1 MTRTPAATNRHDGGT
16 DPRHQVAVIGMACR
30 VPGAESAAEL
40 WELLAGGVDAVGEV
54 PAERWPPDAAGA
66 GSAPGARFG
75 GYLADVAGFDADF
88 FRIAPREAAGM
99 DPQQRLA
106 LEASWHAVEDAGIDP
121 ATLRDTRT
129 GVFLGCT
136 SADYAVLL
144 GGGADTH
151 AMSGLNRGIIAN
163 RISYFIGLRGPSMVL
178 DTAQSSSLVAVD
190 TAVSGLLAGQI
201 DLALAGGVQLNLT
214 PAGAVNAARIGALSP
229 SGKSRAFDAAADGF
243 ARGEG
248 VGIVLLKR
256 LDLALR
262 DGDPVYAAILGS
274 AANNDGGGHGLTA
287 PDADAQIRLLR
298 AAHRAAGVTGAE
310 VQYVEAHGTGTRLG
324 DPVEAEALATVLG
337 RHPGRT
343 GRLAIGSVKTNI
355 GHLEAASGILG
366 LIKTAL
372 SISHRRLVPSLHFA
386 QPNPAIDLGASGL
399 SVTVAEGPWPRP
411 EERLV
416 AGVTSIGLGGTNCHV
431 LLAES
436 PAPARPADADP
447 APGRPTEGS
456 RESTSVGTREGAREA
471 LPVPL
476 VLTAH
481 SRPSLLGQAD
491 RLLTHLRTAQDTDL
505 GPTAAELLAGRAEFD
520 HRATVFGDTADEVRA
535 GLQALRDGLPS
546 AHVVTGRAGEEPG
559 AVAFLF
565 SGQGSQRAGMGRELA
580 ARHPAFAA
588 HLTEVCAVM
597 DRYTARYGD
606 LSMTELFLG
615 PGAGSELIDRT
626 DRTQAA
632 LFVVEVA
639 LFRTLADWGITPDRV
654 AGHSIGELAAACCA
668 GMLRLNDACRL
679 VAARG
684 ALMQQAGAAGSMA
697 SVQADEDEVRT
708 ALAEYAGTVDVAA
721 VNGPASVVVSGLDAP
736 VRELVARW
744 TREGRKARLLNVGV
758 AAHSPLLDAMLDDFA
773 AIARTVENLPARIPF
788 LSHLTG
794 ETVTGDAV
802 LDTGHWTR
810 HVREAVRFADG
821 VHTLLRRDNVRT
833 LVEVGPDAVLT
844 SMTAEAAKDAGAAVI
859 PLLRKGTEESRTFM
873 SALAALYAR
882 GLPVDWR
889 RVVPARAADRPRL
902 PGYAFTHTPY
912 WAPDARVPGAAPQQD
927 AGPAPLPAPQ
937 PAPLSGA
944 DASAASAL
952 QERLTTLVRATAAA
966 VLGHSGP
973 DAIDEHKNFKELGF
987 DSVSAVE
994 LAGRLSEETG
1004 AAVPANAVF
1013 DHPRPALLVDF
1024 LRSELT
1030 GEPADTARTTARTTT
1045 HTHATAAGGEVA
1057 VVGVGCR
1064 FAGGVAGLEDLWN
1077 VVVSGR
1083 EAVSGVPL
1091 DRGWDAGVFGGDV
1104 VSAGSFVADAGGF
1117 DAGFFG
1123 ISRREALG
1131 MDPQQ
1136 RLLLECSWE
1145 ALENAGIVPETLF
1158 GEQVG
1163 VFIGEFPGEY
1173 GPGLSHGSAGVS
1185 GYLMTG
1191 STPSVA
1197 SGRLSYVLGLG
1208 GPSVT
1213 VDTACSSS
1221 LVAVHLAVAS
1231 LRRGES
1237 SLALAGAAT
1246 VMGSPGLF
1254 VEFSRQG
1261 ALSPDGRCRA
1271 FSADAAGFGLAEGA
1285 GVLVL
1290 ERLEDALA
1298 AGHPVLGVVRGSA
1311 VNSDGASNGLTA
1323 PNGPAQQRVVRAAL
1337 ADAGL
1342 VAGDVDVVEA
1352 HGTGTRLGDPIEA
1365 QALQGVYGA
1374 GRERPLWLG
1383 SVKSNV
1389 GHAQAAAGMA
1399 GIIKVLGAFRH
1410 GYLPRTLHAQSPSSH
1425 IEWEGSCLRLL
1436 TEGRQWRGDAER
1448 IRRAAVSSF
1457 GISGTNA
1464 HLVLEEPPAVTSPGA
1479 GVEESGV
1486 GEPGSV
1492 AWVVSAR
1499 GGEALGEYAGRL
1511 AGRLGELAG
1520 SGVSVGDVAHSLGV
1534 ERSVFEHRA
1543 VVVGR
1548 GWGELVSGVEALAQG
1563 RAQEGVVRA
1572 RATRRSGTVFVFPG
1586 QGGQWAGMAR
1596 ELLEIPG
1603 EFAEQMERCREI
1615 LRGLAGWDLFGVL
1628 GDAGALARTE
1638 VVQPALCAVNV
1649 SLAAWWRAQG
1659 VVPDAVVGHSQ
1670 GEIAAAYVAG
1680 ALGLEDVLALS
1691 VARARAIGRLPAGS
1705 GMVTVNADAQ
1715 RISPWLTGDLVIAAF
1730 NSPSS
1735 TVVSGP
1741 DEELEALLAR
1751 AEAEG
1756 VWARRIKVA
1765 YASHHPSIDA
1775 IADELLAW
1783 EPKAAPRA
1791 VDVSFHSTVTGDL
1804 LDTTQ
1809 LTAEYWL
1816 ENLRSPVRFADTIAE
1831 LAATCDTF
1839 IEISP
1844 HPTLT
1849 TNLEQIVETAGRGED
1864 ALILPSLIRDA
1875 DQEHTLLLHRATA
1888 WAHGH
1893 VAPLPAPRH
1902 GRHVE
1907 LPPHPFTH
1915 TTYWLTPTTAT
1926 TTHTHPVLGPLVSLA
1941 GTDEFV
1947 ANGVV
1952 GPRTHPW
1959 LTDHAVEGVPLVPG
1973 TLLLELAQAAAEG
1986 LGAYGV
1992 SELTLHAP
2000 LLLTGEHSVQVA
2012 VGPLEEGARRV
2023 RVHARPAEQKG
2034 QEGRE
2039 AQGEQEGAAPADW
2052 TLHASGVLAPLGV
2065 LPATTDP
2072 HPVPG
2077 AGALQASVLYGSL
2090 RERGYTYGEAFALVS
2105 RAWPDGQR
2113 AAIAEITVPEGSS
2126 RWSGLPPAVLDAA
2139 LHPAVLGMVPG
2150 VGGDASGTGAV
2161 LLPFSFADARFAP
2174 TAHRVTE
2181 GGVLRVRLAAGYAPQ
2196 SVSVTVTDQDGAVLA
2211 AIGSLALRP
2220 VAHSALTAPG
2230 GTPPLY
2236 EIHWDTHEPPAVPA
2250 TSVTPVT
2257 PLGPVTTPAVR
2268 DLAARDGG
2276 VRREVIDAAA
2286 FVDPAAADAAALATG
2301 VVTAVLTELQNWL
2314 AARAEGNAE
2323 DNGERLTVLTR
2334 GARAPRTPA
2343 ELAAATVVGMVRS
2356 VQAEHPGRIQLVDLT
2371 PEAEPTGEDL
2381 AALLADDEAE
2391 LAWDGT
2397 ATVPRLRELTRPPSG
2412 TGAWHLTAG
2421 GASLDQ
2427 LTTVATDADTRPLAP
2442 GQIRIAVRCAGVN
2455 FRDVLIALGMYPD
2468 PGVMGIEAAGVVLEA
2483 GADAPFEPGTR
2494 VLAFVP
2500 DGGAFGPVLTVDARL
2515 AAAFPDGWSFE
2526 QAATVPV
2533 VFGTAYHALAELAGL
2548 RGGERVLIHAA
2559 TGGVGMAAVQL
2570 ARHLGAEV
2578 YATAAPAKHD
2588 TLRAMGLDDDHIA
2601 SSRDLGFATT
2611 FRTATGGRGVDV
2623 VLNALAGEFTDASL
2637 DLLSEGGR
2645 FIEMGKTDPRDPIAL
2660 ATAHPTLRY
2669 EAFDLTRLA
2678 PDHVRRMLDGL
2689 LELFRTGALQPLP
2702 VVAEPVHRAEDVFR
2716 TLSMAQHTGKRALT
2730 LPRRLNPTGT
2740 VLITGGTGAVAD
2752 AVVRHLAG
2760 LHGIRRFA
2768 LMSRS
2773 GVVGDDLR
2781 AALDAAGALVTVCR
2795 GDATRVADVEAAVE
2809 AASAD
2814 PAHPLTAVIHAAG
2827 TVGDALVES
2836 VAPHQL
2842 AAVLA
2847 PKAAGVIALDAATRG
2862 LDLDAFLLFSSA
2874 TAAFG
2879 NPGQSPYT
2887 AANGFLD
2894 GYAHFRGTRG
2904 EPTVSIGWSR
2914 WELDSDLTR
2923 HMSAADAQRMARRG
2937 MGALEPDTATALFD
2951 AALTRTEPHVLATV
2965 VDRAAV
2971 RRATELPA
2979 VLTGMRAATAAPRA
2993 ERLGLADRLAGQDAE
3008 QQHKTVLALIYDTAA
3023 SVIDCPL
3030 SEVRQPTLSF
3040 RGQGFDSLTAI
3051 EFRNRIATATGLR
3064 LPATLVFDYPTP
3076 QAVTEFLL
3084 ERLAPQPTETDAA
3097 ADGGDE
3103 EIRRLLAALS
3113 VQRLREAGLL
3123 DPLLALAEPAG
3134 TASSDP
3140 VRPEA
3145 SDEDIAAMD
3154 PDALIALA
3162 LDQDLS

>member
-1 MTRTPAATNRHDGGT
+1 MTRPLASTNRHDAGT

-30 VPGAESAAEL
+30 VPGAGSAAEL
-40 WELLAGGVDAVGEV
+40 WELLAGGGDAVGEV
-54 PAERWPPDAAGA
+54 PTDRWSPDAVDD

-75 GYLADVAGFDADF
+75 GYLADVSGFDADF

-121 ATLRDTRT
+121 DTLRDTRT

-163 RISYFIGLRGPSMVL
+163 RISYFLGLRGPSMVL

-201 DLALAGGVQLNLT
+201 DLALAGGVQLNLS

-248 VGIVLLKR
+248 VGVVLLKR

-262 DGDPVYAAILGS
+262 DGDPLYAVILGS
-274 AANNDGGGHGLTA
+274 AANNDGGGHGLTT
-287 PDADAQIRLLR
+287 PDTDAQIRLLR
-298 AAHRAAGVTGAE
+298 AAHRASGVTGAE

-324 DPVEAEALATVLG
+324 DPVEAEALAAVLG
-337 RHPGRT
+337 RHPERT

-355 GHLEAASGILG
+355 GHLEAASGVLG

-372 SISHRRLVPSLHFA
+372 SISKRRLVPSLHFA

-431 LLAES
+431 LLAER
-436 PAPARPADADP
+436 PAPARSADADP
-447 APGRPTEGS
+447 APGRTTEGA
-456 RESTSVGTREGAREA
+456 GKG

-491 RLLTHLRTAQDTDL
+491 RLLTHLRTAQDSDL
-505 GPTAAELLAGRAEFD
+505 GATAAELLAGRAEFD
-520 HRATVFGDTADEVRA
+520 HRATVLGDTADEVRE
-535 GLQALRDGLPS
+535 GLEALRDGLPS
-546 AHVVTGRAGEEPG
+546 ARVVTGRATEEPG

-580 ARHPAFAA
+580 ARHPGFAA
-588 HLTEVCAVM
+588 HLTAVCAVM
-597 DRYTARYGD
+597 DRYSD

-615 PGAGSELIDRT
+615 SGAGSELIDRT
-626 DRTQAA
+626 DCTQAA

-639 LFRTLADWGITPDRV
+639 LFRTVADWGVTPDRV

-668 GMLRLNDACRL
+668 GMLGLDDACRL
-679 VAARG
+679 VVARG
-684 ALMQQAGAAGSMA
+684 TLMQQAGAAGSMA

-721 VNGPASVVVSGLDAP
+721 VNGPASVVVSGLDET

-744 TREGRKARLLNVGV
+744 TREGRRARLLNVGV

-773 AIARTVENLPARIPF
+773 AIARTVENRPARIPF

-802 LDTGHWTR
+802 LDTEYWTR

-821 VHTLLRRDNVRT
+821 VHTLLRRDDVRT

-844 SMTAEAAKDAGAAVI
+844 SMAAEAAKDAGAVVV
-859 PLLRKGTEESRTFM
+859 PLLRKGAEESRTFM
-873 SALAALYAR
+873 SALAALYVR

-889 RVVPARAADRPRL
+889 PAVPARAADRPRL

-912 WAPDARVPGAAPQQD
+912 WAPDARMPGAAPQAREAAEESADVPDVPDVQQG
-927 AGPAPLPAPQ
+927 AG

-944 DASAASAL
+944 DASAL

-994 LAGRLSEETG
+994 LASRLSEATG
-1004 AAVPANAVF
+1004 VAVPANAVF

-1024 LRSELT
+1024 LRRDLA
-1030 GEPADTARTTARTTT
+1030 GEPADTARTTVRTIARTPDS
-1045 HTHATAAGGEVA
+1045 AAGGEVA

-1064 FAGGVAGLEDLWN
+1064 FAGGVAGLEDLWD

-1091 DRGWDAGVFGGDV
+1091 DRGWDAGVFGGGV
-1104 VSAGSFVADAGGF
+1104 VSAGSFLADAGGF

-1123 ISRREALG
+1123 ISPREALG

-1145 ALENAGIVPETLF
+1145 ALENAGIVPATLS

-1163 VFIGEFPGEY
+1163 VFMGEFPSEY
-1173 GPGLSHGSAGVS
+1173 GPGLSHGSTGVS

-1191 STPSVA
+1191 TSPSVA

-1246 VMGSPGLF
+1246 VMSSPGLF

-1285 GVLVL
+1285 AVLVL

-1323 PNGPAQQRVVRAAL
+1323 PNGPAQQRVIRAAL

-1342 VAGDVDVVEA
+1342 APGDVDVVEA

-1365 QALQGVYGA
+1365 QALQGVYDA

-1399 GIIKVLGAFRH
+1399 GIVKVLGAFRY
-1410 GYLPRTLHAQSPSSH
+1410 GYLPPTRHAERPSTH
-1425 IEWEGSCLRLL
+1425 VEWEGSSLRLL
-1436 TEGRQWRGDAER
+1436 TEGRDWPEDAER
-1448 IRRAAVSSF
+1448 VRRAGVSSF

-1464 HLVLEEPPAVTSPGA
+1464 HLILEQPPAAPAVAPPEGEEP
-1479 GVEESGV
+1479 E
-1486 GEPGSV
+1486 SV

-1499 GGEALGEYAGRL
+1499 SGEALGEYAERL
-1511 AGRLGELAG
+1511 AARLGELAG
-1520 SGVSVGDVAHSLGV
+1520 SGVSVGDVAHTFAV

-1543 VVVGR
+1543 AVVGR
-1548 GWGELVSGVEALAQG
+1548 TWDELVAGVDALAQG
-1563 RAQEGVVRA
+1563 RAQEGVVAA
-1572 RATRRSGTVFVFPG
+1572 RAGRRSGTVFVFPG
-1586 QGGQWAGMAR
+1586 QGGQWPGMAR
-1596 ELLEIPG
+1596 ELLEKPG
-1603 EFAEQMERCREI
+1603 AFAERMEECRQI
-1615 LRGLAGWDLFGVL
+1615 LADLAGWDLFEVL
-1628 GDAGALARTE
+1628 GDAQALARTE

-1659 VVPDAVVGHSQ
+1659 VEPDAVVGHSQ

-1691 VARARAIGRLPAGS
+1691 VARARAITRLPGGT

-1715 RISPWLTGDLVIAAF
+1715 RLAPWLSEGLVVAAF

-1741 DEELEALLAR
+1741 DGELEALLAR
-1751 AEAEG
+1751 AEGEG

-1775 IADELLAW
+1775 IADDLLAW
-1783 EPKAAPRA
+1783 QPKTAPRA
-1791 VDVSFHSTVTGDL
+1791 GELAFHSTVTGGL
-1804 LDTTQ
+1804 LDTAR

-1816 ENLRSPVRFADTIAE
+1816 ENLRSPVRFAPTIAE
-1831 LAATCDTF
+1831 LAASCDTF

-1849 TNLEQIVETAGRGED
+1849 TSLEQILETADRGED

-1875 DQEHTLLLHRATA
+1875 DQERTLLLHRASA

-1893 VAPLPAPRH
+1893 AAPLPAPRH
-1902 GRHVE
+1902 GAHVE

-1915 TTYWLTPTTAT
+1915 TTYWLNPTTAT
-1926 TTHTHPVLGPLVSLA
+1926 APHTHPVLGPLTSLA

-1959 LTDHAVEGVPLVPG
+1959 LTDHAIEGVPLVPG
-1973 TLLLELAQAAAEG
+1973 TLLLELAQTAADG
-1986 LGAYGV
+1986 VGAYGV

-2012 VGPLEEGARRV
+2012 VGPLEEGARTV
-2023 RVHARPAEQKG
+2023 RVHARPAEQ
-2034 QEGRE
+2034 EE
-2039 AQGEQEGAAPADW
+2039 HAEQEGAAPAEW
-2052 TLHASGVLAPLGV
+2052 TLHASGVLAPLGA
-2065 LPATTDP
+2065 LPATTYP
-2072 HPVPG
+2072 HPAPG

-2090 RERGYTYGEAFALVS
+2090 RERGYAYGEAFALVS
-2105 RAWPDGQR
+2105 RAWSDGQG

-2139 LHPAVLGMVPG
+2139 LHPAVLGTVPG

-2174 TAHRVTE
+2174 AAHRVTE
-2181 GGVLRVRLAAGYAPQ
+2181 GGVLRVRLAAGGAPQ
-2196 SVSVTVTDQDGAVLA
+2196 SVSVTITDQDGAVLA
-2211 AIGSLALRP
+2211 AIGALALRP

-2250 TSVTPVT
+2250 TSVTP
-2257 PLGPVTTPAVR
+2257 LGPVTTPVVR
-2268 DLAARDGG
+2268 VLAAQDGD
-2276 VRREVIDAAA
+2276 VQREVIDVAA

-2301 VVTAVLTELQNWL
+2301 VVTAVLTRLQNWL
-2314 AARAEGNAE
+2314 AARAEE
-2323 DNGERLTVLTR
+2323 DEARLTVLTR

-2356 VQAEHPGRIQLVDLT
+2356 VQAEHPGRIQLVDIT

-2381 AALLADDEAE
+2381 AALLADAEAE

-2421 GASLDQ
+2421 GGSLDQ
-2427 LTTVATDADTRPLAP
+2427 LTAVVTDADTRPLAP
-2442 GQIRIAVRCAGVN
+2442 GEIRIAVRCAGVN

-2515 AAAFPDGWSFE
+2515 AAAFPDEWSFE

-2548 RGGERVLIHAA
+2548 RGGECVLIHAA

-2601 SSRDLGFATT
+2601 SSRDLGFAAK
-2611 FRTATGGRGVDV
+2611 FRTVTGGRGVDV
-2623 VLNALAGEFTDASL
+2623 VLNALADEFTDASL
-2637 DLLSEGGR
+2637 DLLAEGGR
-2645 FIEMGKTDPRDPIAL
+2645 FIEMGKTDLRDPTAL
-2660 ATAHPTLRY
+2660 ATTRPALRY
-2669 EAFDLTRLA
+2669 QAFDLTRIA

-2689 LELFRTGALQPLP
+2689 LDLFRTGALQPLP
-2702 VVAEPVHRAEDVFR
+2702 VVAEPVHRTQDVFR

-2730 LPRRLNPTGT
+2730 LPRRLNPAGT

-2760 LHGIRRFA
+2760 LHGIRRFV
-2768 LMSRS
+2768 LMSRN
-2773 GVVGDDLR
+2773 GVVGDELR
-2781 AALDAAGALVTVCR
+2781 AALDAAGALVSVCR

-2814 PAHPLTAVIHAAG
+2814 PAYPLTAVIHAAG
-2827 TVGDALVES
+2827 AVDDALVES
-2836 VAPHQL
+2836 VTPCQL

-2914 WELDSDLTR
+2914 WELSSDLTR

-2979 VLTGMRAATAAPRA
+2979 VLTGMRAAAVVAKAA
-2993 ERLGLADRLAGQDAE
+2993 RLGLADTLAGQDAE
-3008 QQHKTVLALIYDTAA
+3008 QQRTMVLALIYDTAA

-3030 SEVRQPTLSF
+3030 SEVQQPTLSF

-3051 EFRNRIATATGLR
+3051 EFRNRIAAATGLR

-3084 ERLAPQPTETDAA
+3084 ERLAPQPPETDAA
-3097 ADGGDE
+3097 GDGGDE
-3103 EIRRLLAALS
+3103 EVRRLLAA
-3113 VQRLREAGLL
+3113 VPVRRLREAGLL

-3134 TASSDP
+3134 PASSDP
-3140 VRPEA
+3140 ARPET